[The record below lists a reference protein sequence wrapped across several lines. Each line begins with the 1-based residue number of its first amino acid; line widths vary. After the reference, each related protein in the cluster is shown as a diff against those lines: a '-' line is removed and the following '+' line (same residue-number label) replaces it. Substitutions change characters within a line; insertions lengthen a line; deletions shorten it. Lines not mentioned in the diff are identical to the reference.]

1 MNGSK
6 GPPALCGCGQTPL
19 FCLIRATRYPSA
31 QTPKQEN
38 TCAHGPWS
46 RTGSRCKEIELPTPE
61 PKGTEVLLEV
71 THCGV
76 CHSDL
81 HIWEGYYDVGGG
93 QKMSLVDRGVTLP
106 LAMGHEIVGRVV
118 KLGPDAKGVKVG
130 DLRIVFPWLGC
141 GTCEKCLAEDDNMCA
156 VAARSLGVYP
166 NGGYGTH
173 VIAPHPRHL
182 VDPGTLD
189 PAVAATYACSGI
201 TVYSAIKKAMPLTPT
216 QAIVLVG
223 AGGLG
228 LNAIAVL
235 KALKH
240 QNIISVDISAG
251 KARSGAEGRR
261 AQGGGRQRRGP
272 GRSPSA
278 SSEAAGGPVLAV
290 IDLVNGTATARFAFG
305 ALRKGGKLIQVG
317 LFGGEL
323 MLPLPIM
330 AIRALTVQGSYVGNP
345 KELRELVKLAQDGD
359 ASGAAGR
366 HGAAEPGLRRA
377 DAPARRQGHRP
388 AGPEGG
394 GAWHERR
401 RSPHARSS

>member
-1 MNGSK
+1 MRAWAVVENGK
-6 GPPALCGCGQTPL
+6 PL
-19 FCLIRATRYPSA
+19 
-31 QTPKQEN
+31 QQ
-38 TCAHGPWS
+38 
-46 RTGSRCKEIELPTPE
+46 IELPTPE

-81 HIWEGYYDVGGG
+81 HIWEGYYDIGGG
-93 QKMSLVDRGVTLP
+93 QKMSQVDRGVTLP

-118 KLGPDAKGVKVG
+118 KLGPDAKGVKPG
-130 DLRIVFPWLGC
+130 DIRIVFPWLGC
-141 GTCEKCLAEDDNMCA
+141 GTCEKCRAEEDNMCV
-156 VAARSLGVYP
+156 VAARSLGVYQ
-166 NGGYGTH
+166 NGGYGSH
-173 VIAPHPRHL
+173 VVAPHPRHL

-201 TVYSAIKKAMPLTPT
+201 TVYSAIKKAMPLPPNE
-216 QAIVLVG
+216 AIVLVG

-228 LNAIAVL
+228 LNAVAVL

-240 QNIISVDISAG
+240 QNIISVDVSADKRAAAL
-251 KARSGAEGRR
+251 KAGAHKAVDGSGEDVAKRII
-261 AQGGGRQRRGP
+261 
-272 GRSPSA
+272 
-278 SSEAAGGPVLAV
+278 EAAGGPVLAV

-345 KELRELVKLAQDGD
+345 KELRELVKLAQDGTLPALPVTTVPQSQAND
-359 ASGAAGR
+359 ALMRLRDGKVTGRLILRSDAA
-366 HGAAEPGLRRA
+366 
-377 DAPARRQGHRP
+377 
-388 AGPEGG
+388 
-394 GAWHERR
+394 
-401 RSPHARSS
+401 